1 MTSLAPI
8 ADPSDDARALR
19 RLHTVTGWIAMVLF
33 LTSGMWMR
41 LGHPGI
47 DAPDP
52 AHRLLFRSR
61 HIYILAASL
70 VHLVLARYVRWSR
83 VPWRRRAQMVA
94 SILLTAAVPLLTYAF
109 LSEWRSADLRGWP
122 SNFGLYALFAGVA
135 LHYLCGDRARV
146 AGESVTTSA
155 ATSSPGPASRA
166 GETPARS

>member
-1 MTSLAPI
+1 MASLASI

-19 RLHTVTGWIAMVLF
+19 RLHAATGWIAMVLF
-33 LTSGMWMR
+33 LSSGMWMR

-61 HIYILAASL
+61 HMYILAASL
-70 VHLVLARYVRWSR
+70 VHLVLAGYVRWSR
-83 VPWRRRAQMVA
+83 VPWRRRAQLIA
-94 SILLTAAVPLLTYAF
+94 SALLTAAVALLVYAF

-122 SNFGLYALFAGVA
+122 SSFGLYALFAGVA

-146 AGESVTTSA
+146 AGASLTPSA
-155 ATSSPGPASRA
+155 AKPSPAPASRA
-166 GETPARS
+166 EETRGRS